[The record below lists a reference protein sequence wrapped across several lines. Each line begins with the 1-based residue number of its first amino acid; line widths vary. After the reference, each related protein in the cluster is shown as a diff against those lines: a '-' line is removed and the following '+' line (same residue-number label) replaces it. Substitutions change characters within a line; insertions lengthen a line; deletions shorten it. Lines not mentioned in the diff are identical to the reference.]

1 MKFCTECGAA
11 LAGNPKFCA
20 ECGTRLPNPVF
31 EERDSGGDI
40 SSSEGDLDVC
50 SDCGTDL
57 EDGAH
62 FCIEC
67 GSNAGKAKQVYK
79 PEPIP
84 IAQDTGAG
92 NSANE
97 AAEAGFLAAL
107 WGGSASCGC
116 GCFSLILVLGLLLM
130 VGAFL

>member
-20 ECGTRLPNPVF
+20 ECGIQLPNPLL
-31 EERDSGGDI
+31 EARDLSVEI
-40 SSSEGDLDVC
+40 SSSENEHEVC

-57 EDGAH
+57 EDGAR

-67 GSNAGKAKQVYK
+67 GSNAVSARQIHK

-84 IAQDTGAG
+84 IVQDNGRG

-97 AAEAGFLAAL
+97 GAGAGLLGAL

-116 GCFSLILVLGLLLM
+116 GCFSLIFVLGLLLI

>member
-1 MKFCTECGAA
+1 MKFCTECGAS

-20 ECGTRLPNPVF
+20 ECGNQLPNPAL
-31 EERDSGGDI
+31 EEGNQGAETSP
-40 SSSEGDLDVC
+40 SESERDVC

-57 EDGAH
+57 EDGAR

-67 GSNAGKAKQVYK
+67 GSDAVRVRQIHK

-84 IAQDTGAG
+84 IVQDNGGG
-92 NSANE
+92 NSANG
-97 AAEAGFLAAL
+97 AAGAGLLGAL

-116 GCFSLILVLGLLLM
+116 GCFSLIFVLGLLLM
-130 VGAFL
+130 VGAFF